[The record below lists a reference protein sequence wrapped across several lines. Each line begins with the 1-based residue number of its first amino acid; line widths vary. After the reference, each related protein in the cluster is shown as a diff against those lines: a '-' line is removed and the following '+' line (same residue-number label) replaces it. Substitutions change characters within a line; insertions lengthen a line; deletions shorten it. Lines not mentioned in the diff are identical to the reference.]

1 MRTSKTAADL
11 LSQRRRAWALLCIGL
26 AISTNTLAADPAQ
39 NSTKSQT
46 RFVATN
52 QAVLAFTKTAIGTTV
67 GRGECWDLA
76 QQALDYSGSIW
87 SKPHQFG
94 FPLKKGDPILAGDII
109 QFQSARFE
117 WKKGYRSGWKQLG
130 FPGHTS
136 IVYAVKGS
144 QLQLAHQNVNGVRKV
159 FLDSVDLNHIVSGS
173 YQIFRPYK
181 GKH

>member
-1 MRTSKTAADL
+1 MKFTKTAHL
-11 LSQRRRAWALLCIGL
+11 LTKNCWIWTALWLVM
-26 AISTNTLAADPAQ
+26 ASSVNTRAADPAQ
-39 NSTKSQT
+39 NPKPSQS
-46 RFVATN
+46 RYVATN
-52 QAVLAFTKTAIGTTV
+52 KEVLAFTKTSIGTTV

-94 FPLKKGDPILAGDII
+94 FALGKGEPILAGDII

-117 WKKGYRSGWKQLG
+117 WKEGYRSGWKQLG
-130 FPGHTS
+130 SPGHTS
-136 IVYAVKGS
+136 IVYAVNGS

-159 FLDSVDLNHIVSGS
+159 FLDSIDLTHIVSGS

-181 GKH
+181 GKR